1 MIRND
6 QELASRD
13 RKGELGLHCQNM
25 KVGEWV
31 MTPGKL
37 GVVYVVVE
45 TSLSNEEEGRP
56 KTRRTSR
63 SQGLGGSLVGDLQE
77 WVV

>member
-1 MIRND
+1 MVRTD

-25 KVGEWV
+25 KVGEW
-31 MTPGKL
+31 TLEQGKL

-45 TSLSNEEEGRP
+45 TSLSEQEARPITGRR
-56 KTRRTSR
+56 KGK
-63 SQGLGGSLVGDLQE
+63 SQKLADADLHE